1 MNDTARQ
8 IALEVLQA
16 TRGGPA
22 VLVATLISTP
32 ASDPPPPSD
41 PPSPLVERRPGG
53 EVSGSKLLLRADGS
67 HLGSLGGGALEAAVL
82 TDAGD
87 AFTRFPRARVQTLYY
102 RVDGARAH
110 RLDVSEA
117 GAFEV
122 MFEVVESPA
131 TLLIVGGGHIGLSLA
146 TIGAHV
152 GFTIAVLDDR
162 ALFANAERFPMA
174 DHVMAGDLTAHLD
187 AFPIDQTTYAVLV
200 SRGHKQD
207 ETALR
212 AVVTRGAAYV
222 GMIGSRRRVATVLR
236 HLAEEGYPVDALERV
251 YTPVGFDIGAETPEE
266 IAVAIV
272 AEIVNVRRGGSG
284 RPMREHRARIV
295 PGEVG
300 VAE

>member
-1 MNDTARQ
+1 VNDASRE
-8 IALEVLQA
+8 IALEVLNA

-32 ASDPPPPSD
+32 DPSSPPDS
-41 PPSPLVERRPGG
+41 PSPLAGMGLRG

-67 HLGSLGGGALEAAVL
+67 HLGALGGGALEAAVL
-82 TDAGD
+82 TDGLEALN
-87 AFTRFPRARVQTLYY
+87 RFPRARVQTLYY
-102 RVDGARAH
+102 HLDGTQVQ
-110 RLDVSEA
+110 RLEAAEA

-122 MFEVVESPA
+122 MLEVVESPA
-131 TLLIVGGGHIGLSLA
+131 TLLIVGGGHIGFSLA
-146 TIGAHV
+146 TIGAHA
-152 GFTIAVLDDR
+152 GFSIAVLDDR

-212 AVVTRGAAYV
+212 AVVRRNAAYV

-236 HLAEEGYPVDALERV
+236 HLAEEGYPIEALERV

-266 IAVAIV
+266 IAVAII
-272 AEIVNVRRGGSG
+272 AEIIGVRRGGSG
-284 RPMREHRARIV
+284 RHMREFRAHIV